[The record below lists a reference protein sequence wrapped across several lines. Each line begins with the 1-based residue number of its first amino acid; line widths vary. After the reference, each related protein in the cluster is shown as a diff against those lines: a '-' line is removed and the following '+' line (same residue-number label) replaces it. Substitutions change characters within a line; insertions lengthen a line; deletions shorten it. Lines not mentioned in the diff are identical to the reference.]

1 MGLQI
6 ILKETNENEIYS
18 TLNTIIE
25 NLELFIIDKNLYGI
39 SIPTKIIDRVS
50 EDKIFTL
57 LDNFTYYFLWDGK
70 WYNR

>member
-6 ILKETNENEIYS
+6 ILKDTNENEIYS
-18 TLNTIIE
+18 TFNTIIE
-25 NLELFIIDKNLYGI
+25 NLDVFVIDENLYGI
-39 SIPTKIIDRVS
+39 SIQTKVIDLIG

-70 WYNR
+70 WYNA